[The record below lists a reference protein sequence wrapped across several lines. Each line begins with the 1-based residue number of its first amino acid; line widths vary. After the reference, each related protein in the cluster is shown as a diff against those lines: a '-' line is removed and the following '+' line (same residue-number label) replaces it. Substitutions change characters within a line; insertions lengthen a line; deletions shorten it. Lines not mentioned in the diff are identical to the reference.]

1 MGQTGGFQDREA
13 NMKVLKWI
21 IIGLVVLLA
30 VALAGFTIWAYT
42 PLGPGQEALAALQSD
57 AAVTVETSPWLTFT
71 PTGAAPTTGFIF
83 YPGGRVDARSY
94 APAARAIAEQGY
106 FAAIVPMPFNLAVFG
121 SGRADDVIAAHPEIT
136 RWAVG
141 GHSLGGAMAASYLY
155 NKGTNDD
162 GLVLWAS
169 YPPKNESL
177 ADRALPTT
185 SIYGTNDGV
194 ASTTFEATRALLPPD
209 AVFVPIEGGN
219 HAQFGDYGPQPGDNP
234 ATISA
239 AEQQAQAVAATVAL
253 LERLGGETS

>member
-1 MGQTGGFQDREA
+1 VR
-13 NMKVLKWI
+13 VLKWI
-21 IIGLVVLLA
+21 LIALVVFLVVA
-30 VALAGFTIWAYT
+30 VMGFAVWAYT
-42 PLGPGQEALAALQSD
+42 PLGPGEEALAALQSD
-57 AAVTVETSPWLTFT
+57 AAVTVTTGPWLTFT

-106 FAAIVPMPFNLAVFG
+106 LVVITPMPFNLAVFAAD
-121 SGRADDVIAAHPEIT
+121 RAKRVVEAHPEIAH
-136 RWAVG
+136 WAVG

-155 NKGTNDD
+155 NTGSNED

-169 YPPKNESL
+169 YPPNNESL
-177 ADRALPTT
+177 ADRTLPAT

-219 HAQFGDYGPQPGDNP
+219 HAQFGDYGPQPGDKP

-253 LERLGGETS
+253 LERLDGKEP